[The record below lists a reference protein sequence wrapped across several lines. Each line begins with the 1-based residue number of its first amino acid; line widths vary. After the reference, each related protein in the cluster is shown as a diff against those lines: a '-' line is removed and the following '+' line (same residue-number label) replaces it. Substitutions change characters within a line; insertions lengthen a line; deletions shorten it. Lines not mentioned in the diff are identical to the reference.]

1 MHSQLLLGWFM
12 HHSQERVVTSR
23 NAMIFAPHPDD
34 ETLGCGG
41 LIALKRSQGEQV
53 WVVLLTNGEASYL
66 YDRTANKTT
75 LPQTRLQEAQRAMA
89 ILGVSSSHLFCLNQP
104 DGQLVNLPEPQQQSL
119 VQNLFELIETY
130 QPEELYVPHQLDVHA
145 DHEATYGL
153 VKQALARSSCSATLW
168 QYPIWIFWNRLL
180 FWNLSTKDLTHAY
193 RVPLGEVLEMKQ
205 KAIASYR
212 SQHPVLPPGFLQNCL
227 QPYELFFKDD

>member
-1 MHSQLLLGWFM
+1 MQSQLLSDWLI
-12 HHSQERVVTSR
+12 HHSSEQVVTPRS
-23 NAMIFAPHPDD
+23 AMFFAPHPDD

-41 LIALKRSQGEQV
+41 LIALKRAQGAQV

-66 YDRTANKTT
+66 YDRTANPAT

-89 ILGVSSSHLFCLNQP
+89 ILRVPSSHLFCLNQP
-104 DGQLVNLPEPQQQSL
+104 DGQLSNLSENQQQTL
-119 VQNLFELIETY
+119 VQGLLELIKTY
-130 QPEELYVPHQLDVHA
+130 QPEELYVPHQLDAHT

-153 VKQALARSSCSATLW
+153 VKQALARSSNSATLW
-168 QYPIWIFWNRLL
+168 QYPVWMFWNRLL
-180 FWNLSTKDLTHAY
+180 FWNLSTEDLTDAY
-193 RVPLGEVLEMKQ
+193 RVSIDEVLEVKQ

-227 QPYELFFKDD
+227 RPYEILFKDH